1 MTDSPLDSQ
10 ETYSRLDPS
19 GLYDRI
25 AALPDQVE
33 EAWAAAS
40 RLGLPASYGGVE
52 RVAILGMGGSGIG
65 GSLLRALAID
75 VGSTTPIDVVRGYT
89 LPAYIGPGTLAIASS
104 NSGNTEEIVAL
115 AEQAAA
121 AGAQCLA
128 LTTGGRLAALAAEK
142 NLPVLQY
149 EWSGEPRAALGWSF
163 ASLVAITRTLG
174 LLPQDSID
182 VAAATRS
189 MRALCDSAGRDA
201 PLSSNPAKQLAARL
215 VGCLPVIIG
224 ADAMAPIAYRWR
236 TQINE
241 NAKSWATAEEL
252 PEMNHNTPV
261 GYGGPPA
268 LVPLL
273 HAVILRHASVHRR
286 IAKRIDLTREQLGTA
301 GVNVEVLDVPGD
313 TVFEQMLWAIQ
324 FGDFASY
331 YLGLL
336 NGADPSEVRA
346 LDWLKSMMAAD

>member
-1 MTDSPLDSQ
+1 MTDSPLDSP
-10 ETYSRLDPS
+10 ETYSSLDPS

-40 RLGLPASYGGVE
+40 RLDLPASYADVD
-52 RVAILGMGGSGIG
+52 RVAVLGMGGSGIG

-75 VGSTTPIDVVRGYT
+75 VGSTIPVDVVRGYT
-89 LPAYIGPGTLAIASS
+89 LPAYIGPETLAIASS

-115 AEQAAA
+115 AEQAVA
-121 AGAQCLA
+121 AGAQCVA
-128 LTTGGRLAALAAEK
+128 LTTGGRLAALATE
-142 NLPVLQY
+142 NDLPALKY
-149 EWSGEPRAALGWSF
+149 AWSGEPRAALGWSF

-174 LLPQDSID
+174 LLPEDGID
-182 VAAATRS
+182 IAAAARR
-189 MRALCDSAGRDA
+189 MRALCDGIGRDVQA
-201 PLSSNPAKQLAARL
+201 SSNPAKQLAARIA
-215 VGCLPVIIG
+215 GHLPVIIG
-224 ADAMAPIAYRWR
+224 ADAMAPVAYRWR

-273 HAVILRHASVHRR
+273 HVVMLRHASVHDRV
-286 IAKRIDLTREQLGTA
+286 AKRIDLTSEQLRAA
-301 GVNVEVLDVPGD
+301 GVSVEVLHVPGA

-346 LDWLKSMMAAD
+346 LDWLKSKMAAE

>member
-1 MTDSPLDSQ
+1 MTDSPLDSP
-10 ETYSRLDPS
+10 EAYTRLDPS

-40 RLGLPASYGGVE
+40 RLELPASYGRVE

-65 GSLLRALAID
+65 GSLLRSLAID
-75 VGSTTPIDVVRGYT
+75 VGSKTPVEVVRGYT
-89 LPAYIGPGTLAIASS
+89 LPAYIGPETLAIASS

-115 AEQAAA
+115 AEQAVA

-142 NLPVLQY
+142 NIPVLQY

-163 ASLVAITRTLG
+163 ASLVAINLMLDLSPATG
-174 LLPQDSID
+174 ID
-182 VAAATRS
+182 VNAGARA
-189 MRALCDSAGRDA
+189 MRALCESAGRDV

-215 VGCLPVIIG
+215 SGRLPVIIG
-224 ADAMAPIAYRWR
+224 ADTMVPVAYRWR

-261 GYGGPPA
+261 GYSGPQA

-273 HAVILRHASVHRR
+273 HAVILRHASVHQRVT
-286 IAKRIDLTREQLGTA
+286 KRIDLTREQLSAA
-301 GVNVEVLDVPGD
+301 GVSVEVLNVPGA

-346 LDWLKSMMAAD
+346 LDWLKSNMAAE